1 MSVHHCT
8 KMPSLVTQTREQL
21 SKLASPDEFEALAT
35 AVLRVPAGV
44 AVLDKL
50 PLGFVTPDFLPVYG

>member
-1 MSVHHCT
+1 
-8 KMPSLVTQTREQL
+8 MPSLVTQTREQL